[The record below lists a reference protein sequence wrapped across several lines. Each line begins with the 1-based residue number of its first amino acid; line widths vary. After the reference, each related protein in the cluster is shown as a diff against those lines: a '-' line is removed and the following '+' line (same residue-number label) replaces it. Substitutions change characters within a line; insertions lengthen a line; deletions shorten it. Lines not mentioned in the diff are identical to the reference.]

1 MTDLLDA
8 VDTEDKPLVKDV
20 ITVLNSLKCCSGW
33 VVNVVPKGYEILG
46 WVNNTKEDIS
56 IGIDDLDLLQK
67 VNVLRI
73 PNPTIKLMANGNK
86 CCIRIIVI
94 SHKEPVM
101 VHEQTLLRVK
111 KRKTWFGIY

>member
-8 VDTEDKPLVKDV
+8 VDIEDKPLVKDV
-20 ITVLNSLKCCSGW
+20 ITVLNSLKICSGW

-46 WVNNTKEDIS
+46 WINNSKEDVTIS
-56 IGIDDLDLLQK
+56 LDDLDLLQQ
-67 VNVLRI
+67 VNRVRI
-73 PNPTIKLMANGNK
+73 PIPTIKLLANSNK
-86 CCIRIIVI
+86 SCVRIIVI

-101 VHEQTLLRVK
+101 VSEQTLLRVK